1 MMPPILEI
9 KFIFFLKFLENI
21 KNFCI
26 KAPDKINGIAKPN
39 EYKLSKTTALLKV
52 SSIAARVN
60 IEPKIGPMQGV
71 NQNQT
76 QDQLNMEKKYYLFF
90 LPQIFFRNLR
100 NLYLISQLIE
110 EKRL

>member
-39 EYKLSKTTALLKV
+39 EYKLSKTNCFT
-52 SSIAARVN
+52 
-60 IEPKIGPMQGV
+60 
-71 NQNQT
+71 
-76 QDQLNMEKKYYLFF
+76 
-90 LPQIFFRNLR
+90 
-100 NLYLISQLIE
+100 
-110 EKRL
+110 